1 MYTVC
6 NVLLELLSESS
17 LKILIVSGSQR
28 TDSKSAEIARFIQ
41 ESELSGVKN
50 VLNEQENVESSLL
63 DLSKFP
69 YLLDYYGDSR
79 DNDEV
84 LQASKKQVLA
94 ALYDCDGIVIIS
106 PEWGGMLPPAL
117 VNLFLLTANGSAGG
131 LPLGHKPAFAIGVS
145 ASGGGNN
152 PVSLMKAY
160 TAKNSH
166 LVWLPLHAIVQNVED
181 FLSHAW
187 QPSEENRFTQVQ
199 SRIEV
204 GLKSLL
210 IYAKT
215 LSDVRDELVNLSKV
229 HPFGQ

>member
-1 MYTVC
+1 M
-6 NVLLELLSESS
+6 
-17 LKILIVSGSQR
+17 KILIVSGSQR
-28 TDSKSAEIARFIQ
+28 KGSKSAELAHAIKENVI
-41 ESELSGVKN
+41 SGM
-50 VLNEQENVESSLL
+50 ENVESSVL
-63 DLSKFP
+63 DLSTYP
-69 YLLDYYGDSR
+69 YLLDHYSHSR
-79 DNDEV
+79 DNDAA
-84 LQASKKQVLA
+84 LQSSKEQVLA
-94 ALYDCDGIVIIS
+94 ELYGCDGIVVVS

-131 LPLGHKPAFAIGVS
+131 LPLGHKPAFAVGVS
-145 ASGGGNN
+145 ASGGGSN

-166 LVWLPLHAIVQNVED
+166 LVWLPLHAIIQNVED

-187 QPSEENRFTQVQ
+187 TPTPRGRITQVQ

-204 GLKSLL
+204 GLESLL

-215 LSDVRDELVNLSKV
+215 LSGVRDELVTLSKV